1 MNSPEWNPRVMSKNA
16 RERLN
21 KSLQEFGILDDII
34 WNKRTNNIVGGNQ
47 RARELKRLGV
57 EEVTVTV
64 IDVPIEK
71 EKAINVALNN
81 PNLMGEYDQDK
92 LNSIFC
98 ELAETPL
105 IESTGFTMDEIA
117 QFRPTGEAT
126 EDAFDTEEAVKK
138 PKYKINRGE
147 IYKLGDHRMMCGDST
162 NPNEFERLMDGR
174 TAKIC
179 FTSPP
184 YNMGGGM
191 YQNYKDDLKSED
203 YIRFNLDVVKI
214 IECHLKGFIFWNLSY
229 NKNARWEFM
238 EIFNRIRTETNLEF
252 LELVVW
258 NKKTAMPITSREML
272 TRQYEDI
279 MVVGTDD
286 EIKEEIE
293 WFYLGRNEKAAF
305 NKKTNKGL
313 SNYWEIPVGNV
324 QSEIIQAC
332 FPVRLPARGI
342 NLMTGLKD
350 LVVDPFGGSGTTL
363 IAAEQLQR
371 ICYTMELDPVLCSAI
386 IERWETLTGQ
396 KAKKL

>member
-1 MNSPEWNPRVMSKNA
+1 
-16 RERLN
+16 
-21 KSLQEFGILDDII
+21 
-34 WNKRTNNIVGGNQ
+34 
-47 RARELKRLGV
+47 
-57 EEVTVTV
+57 
-64 IDVPIEK
+64 
-71 EKAINVALNN
+71 
-81 PNLMGEYDQDK
+81 
-92 LNSIFC
+92 
-98 ELAETPL
+98 
-105 IESTGFTMDEIA
+105 
-117 QFRPTGEAT
+117 
-126 EDAFDTEEAVKK
+126 
-138 PKYKINRGE
+138 
-147 IYKLGDHRMMCGDST
+147 
-162 NPNEFERLMDGR
+162 
-174 TAKIC
+174 
-179 FTSPP
+179 
-184 YNMGGGM
+184 
-191 YQNYKDDLKSED
+191 
-203 YIRFNLDVVKI
+203 
-214 IECHLKGFIFWNLSY
+214 
-229 NKNARWEFM
+229 
-238 EIFNRIRTETNLEF
+238 
-252 LELVVW
+252 
-258 NKKTAMPITSREML
+258 ML